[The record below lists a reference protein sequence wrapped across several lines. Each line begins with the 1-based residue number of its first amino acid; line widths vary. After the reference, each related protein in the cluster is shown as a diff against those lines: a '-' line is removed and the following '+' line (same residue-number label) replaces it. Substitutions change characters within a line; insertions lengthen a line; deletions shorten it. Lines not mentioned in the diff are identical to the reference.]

1 MGDPFATMG
10 NVTPSTAA
18 IAHEVVAAV
27 IAAGLEP
34 PHTIWGMG
42 GPPEHSTGNA
52 IDLMVPLNSPSGD
65 FMADYIWANGERFAL
80 NWVIWKQ
87 RIRNPGRGDGWTG
100 MEDRGNTTQNH
111 YDHVHAFFRGDGS
124 TDGVAQAAIASNPDA
139 TPLPT
144 GGSPLT
150 SSAPGGGGAAASSAP
165 TSSGPTGTA
174 GSNQPIPPEGTTAA
188 AGGGTGQAEAQRL
201 AVGQDADAQPFRQV
215 EVVVADLRADAGHY
229 ASVQQSAAALATS
242 FRSLAEQAVDWGL
255 HGPASGGL
263 TLGATRFADRFA
275 RAAQELGAV
284 QDGLLDTADDYAV
297 LEQEAGDDVAAK
309 ANRME
314 AGL

>member
-1 MGDPFATMG
+1 M
-10 NVTPSTAA
+10 
-18 IAHEVVAAV
+18 

-124 TDGVAQAAIASNPDA
+124 TDGVAELRSRPTRTRRRRRRRLAADLVSTRRWRGCVQCAGQRR
-139 TPLPT
+139 TR
-144 GGSPLT
+144 
-150 SSAPGGGGAAASSAP
+150 
-165 TSSGPTGTA
+165 TA
-174 GSNQPIPPEGTTAA
+174 GSNAHS
-188 AGGGTGQAEAQRL
+188 AGGHHCCRRRWDGSAEAQRL
-201 AVGQDADAQPFRQV
+201 AVGQDALRPFRQV